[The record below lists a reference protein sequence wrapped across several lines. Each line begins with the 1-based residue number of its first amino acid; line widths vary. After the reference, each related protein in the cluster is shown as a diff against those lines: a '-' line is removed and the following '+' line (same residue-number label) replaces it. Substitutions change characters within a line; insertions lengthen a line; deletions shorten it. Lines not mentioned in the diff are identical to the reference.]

1 MCCHATQTFPIL
13 RALQLHRVLKKKKK
27 NETEESGRRAV
38 SLGGRTRAAR
48 EETHAPLFS
57 LRESFFFF
65 CEQEGSTHTHTHTHT
80 QETVCWLATDT
91 VMTECQTMGDWNRHV
106 VATAGPH
113 PSITP
118 VTSGLTSAA
127 RSAFLL
133 VRIQSW
139 LPLLFKFQL
148 RKSQN
153 LENLEISIL
162 TFPPKSNFF
171 PTNSQNSD
179 FFPPNSDFKLKT
191 LRIFPSNSNFVLRIP
206 NFCQNSDFEFWFSE
220 FASTIART
228 LTAPLSLTREFYREV
243 YSDHQL
249 YTTFHDALWDTLSE
263 LHRA

>member
-1 MCCHATQTFPIL
+1 MRQRKAGDEQFHSVEGHVL
-13 RALQLHRVLKKKKK
+13 RGRKHLPLFFLSV
-27 NETEESGRRAV
+27 NPFFSFVSRRA
-38 SLGGRTRAAR
+38 A
-48 EETHAPLFS
+48 
-57 LRESFFFF
+57 
-65 CEQEGSTHTHTHTHT
+65 HTHTHTHT

-191 LRIFPSNSNFVLRIP
+191 LRIFPSNSNFVIRIP
-206 NFCQNSDFEFWFSE
+206 NFVRILTLNFDF
-220 FASTIART
+220 R
-228 LTAPLSLTREFYREV
+228 SLRLQSLE
-243 YSDHQL
+243 H
-249 YTTFHDALWDTLSE
+249 
-263 LHRA
+263 